1 MKIYNLKAQEF
12 RDWLDPVKRE
22 AICKRLLDEFGDTL
36 IRRAGTGQ
44 TLRVVR
50 REPLVAFA
58 ARDTPIAPHPD
69 NCTCTQYAGRPPG
82 EHHPACIHREQW
94 LRQVAAGHPS
104 AGQVAPA
111 VSATPAAPAALEVE
125 VVQQVPLSNEQAP
138 SLGQVGLPGPISN
151 EPITVDVGGVP
162 VASIPWLISP
172 DGTRMRPALV
182 NEIEEARFR
191 QQEEGVAAVD
201 IDGVTYS
208 VQ

>member
-1 MKIYNLKAQEF
+1 MKIYNLKASEF
-12 RDWLDPVKRE
+12 RDWMDPVKRE

-44 TLRVVR
+44 TLKVVR

-94 LRQVAAGHPS
+94 LRQVATGHPS
-104 AGQVAPA
+104 VGQVAPA
-111 VSATPAAPAALEVE
+111 AAAPPAAPAAPDVE
-125 VVQQVPLSNEQAP
+125 IAQ
-138 SLGQVGLPGPISN
+138 
-151 EPITVDVGGVP
+151 EPVTVDVGGVP
-162 VASIPWLISP
+162 VATVPWLISP

-182 NEIEEARFR
+182 NEIEEANLR